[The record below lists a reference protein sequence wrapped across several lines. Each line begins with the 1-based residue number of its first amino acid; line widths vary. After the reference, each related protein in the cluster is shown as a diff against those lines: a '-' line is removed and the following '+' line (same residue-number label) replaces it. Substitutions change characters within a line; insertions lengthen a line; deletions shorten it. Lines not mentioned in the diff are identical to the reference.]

1 MATQQVKIL
10 IIGGKQAQGNGLR
23 TGQSFVEQLVRRIE
37 QAGQRVFIEYHVPID
52 LHMATSIL
60 YYLNVHRYDL
70 IVLQMGHQYLLQPF
84 AFRSFLTYHSHK
96 PAWLSDGS
104 PRFVMQDIPQTTD
117 SLALKSTISSQL
129 GNKLKALLLKSLN
142 AIKRIG
148 CLRDLIFHL
157 SDTLHYLQ
165 PYNHKVILMTPF
177 PHQEPVSNW
186 LRQEG
191 RKLFKNMGNAYGMP
205 VLDTHELIQPSDEYF
220 LVDDPDQLSAVG
232 HELIGSALY
241 DVYQRMKIPHSDE
254 SSQSNPLRPR
264 LPRGY

>member
-23 TGQSFVEQLVRRIE
+23 AGQSFVEQLVRRIE
-37 QAGQRVFIEYHVPID
+37 QTGQRAFIEYHVPID

-70 IVLQMGHQYLLQPF
+70 IVLQMGHQYLQQPF
-84 AFRSFLTYHSHK
+84 ALRSLLTYHSHK
-96 PAWLSDGS
+96 PAWLADGS
-104 PRFVMQDIPQTTD
+104 SYIATQDMAQIPD
-117 SLALKSTISSQL
+117 GIALKSSISSQIS
-129 GNKLKALLLKSLN
+129 NKLKAFFLKSLN

-148 CLRDLIFHL
+148 RLRDLIFHL

-191 RKLFKNMGNAYGMP
+191 RKLFQNMGKAYGTP
-205 VLDTHELIQPSDEYF
+205 VLDTHELILPSDEYF
-220 LVDDPDQLSAVG
+220 LFDDPDQLSAVG

-241 DVYQRMKIPHSDE
+241 DVYQRMKIPRPDE